1 MIVVVVDID
10 ENDHLNDLETYIQDS
25 VGADCRFLMPY
36 SKSAKNIDKDVYT
49 EIAKKHGMVYA
60 PFDTFAKQG
69 ESLEAVKSRTDLILI
84 TAGHMI
90 GLEEHELV
98 KML

>member
-36 SKSAKNIDKDVYT
+36 SKSAKIIDKDEYT
-49 EIAKKHGMVYA
+49 
-60 PFDTFAKQG
+60 
-69 ESLEAVKSRTDLILI
+69 
-84 TAGHMI
+84 
-90 GLEEHELV
+90 
-98 KML
+98 